1 MTKDPRKLTAL
12 GIPTTRANP
21 IPASSFFAPV
31 CSTPSTE
38 PIAPQDGHEPRH
50 CCTNTCSTSTPDH
63 HTHHSCS
70 HPPTRLPSNDPIPG
84 LYSIPPAPRKQ
95 PRQPA
100 NTSGRISALTT
111 GPDILTGPAIAV
123 HRLPPKPHASPAS
136 RVQPQ
141 RPAARGSLPLE

>member
-1 MTKDPRKLTAL
+1 MMIGGAGGARVCAAVLTKDPRKLTAL

-63 HTHHSCS
+63 RYAPAGVCGLA
-70 HPPTRLPSNDPIPG
+70 RLLARRWRD
-84 LYSIPPAPRKQ
+84 
-95 PRQPA
+95 
-100 NTSGRISALTT
+100 
-111 GPDILTGPAIAV
+111 AV
-123 HRLPPKPHASPAS
+123 KAWDG
-136 RVQPQ
+136 VI
-141 RPAARGSLPLE
+141 